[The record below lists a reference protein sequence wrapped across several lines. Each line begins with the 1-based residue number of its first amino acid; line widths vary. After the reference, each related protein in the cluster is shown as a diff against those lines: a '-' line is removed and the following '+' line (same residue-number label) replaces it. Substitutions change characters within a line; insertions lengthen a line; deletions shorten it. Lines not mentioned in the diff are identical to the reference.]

1 MAKKPND
8 FQVKLIPVDQIN
20 VPNPRVRNQKAFRL
34 IVDSIAS
41 VGLKKPITVR
51 RRKTRNSKY
60 SYDLVCGQG
69 RLEAFQSLGETKIPA
84 IEIEATRNDSLIM
97 SLVENLARRQHKPLE
112 LLHDIAAQKKRGHS
126 EKAIA
131 RRTGL
136 THDYVQAICR
146 LFDNGE
152 ERLLAAVES
161 NQIPLSVALEI
172 ADTDDDG
179 VREALADAY
188 KRGLLRGKKLLAAK
202 KIVEHRQNR
211 GKEIGPASRQR
222 DRRRISSQAL
232 VRAYERE
239 SDRQRL
245 FIKKAELTQN
255 RLLFVIEAVRTLLAD
270 ENFTTLLRA
279 ESIESIPRP
288 LADLV
293 TARGVEQ

>member
-1 MAKKPND
+1 MAKKSD
-8 FQVKLIPVDQIN
+8 VLEVKLIPVDEIH
-20 VPNPRVRNQKAFRL
+20 VPNPRARNQKAFRL

-69 RLEAFQSLGETKIPA
+69 RLEAFQSLGETEIPA
-84 IEIEATRNDSLIM
+84 IEIEATQNDSLIM

-131 RRTGL
+131 KRTGL
-136 THDYVQAICR
+136 THDYVHAICR
-146 LFDNGE
+146 LFDKGE

-161 NQIPLSVALEI
+161 NQIPLSVALDI

-188 KRGLLRGKKLLAAK
+188 QRGLLRGKKLLAAK
-202 KIVEHRQNR
+202 KIVEHRRKR
-211 GKEIGPASRQR
+211 GKEIVAAGRKP
-222 DRRRISSQAL
+222 DRPRISSQAL

-270 ENFTTLLRA
+270 ENFATLLRA
-279 ESIESIPRP
+279 ERIESIPRP
-288 LADLV
+288 LGDLV
-293 TARGVEQ
+293 AARGVE

>member
-1 MAKKPND
+1 MAKKPSE

-51 RRKTRNSKY
+51 RRKKNNSKY

-69 RLEAFQSLGETKIPA
+69 RLEAFQSLGETEIPA
-84 IEIEATRNDSLIM
+84 IEIEATRNDALVM

-126 EKAIA
+126 ERAIA
-131 RRTGL
+131 KRTGL
-136 THDYVQAICR
+136 SYDYVHAICR
-146 LFDNGE
+146 LFDKGE
-152 ERLLAAVES
+152 ERLLAAVET
-161 NQIPLSVALEI
+161 NQIPLSVALDI

-188 KRGLLRGKKLLAAK
+188 ERGLLRGKKLLTAK
-202 KIVEHRQNR
+202 KIVERR
-211 GKEIGPASRQR
+211 RKLGKEITVAGRQPN
-222 DRRRISSQAL
+222 RRRISSQAL

-293 TARGVEQ
+293 TERGVEQ